1 MSHGTSPAIRKLYCT
16 ATVITLICHMI
27 LSQSKMSWLRRY
39 MRQCQEVERQLRQD
53 MKVRLS
59 QETSE
64 KSELIAEIK
73 RQQETMDE
81 MSEKHRELVDDVIS
95 KEDQVNKLEVCYFKS

>member
-1 MSHGTSPAIRKLYCT
+1 ML
-16 ATVITLICHMI
+16 
-27 LSQSKMSWLRRY
+27 QSKTSWLRRY

-95 KEDQVNKLEVCYFKS
+95 KEDEVNKLEVCCFKS

>member
-1 MSHGTSPAIRKLYCT
+1 M
-16 ATVITLICHMI
+16 
-27 LSQSKMSWLRRY
+27 
-39 MRQCQEVERQLRQD
+39 ERQLRQD

-95 KEDQVNKLEVCYFKS
+95 KEEEVNKLEVYYFKS

>member
-1 MSHGTSPAIRKLYCT
+1 
-16 ATVITLICHMI
+16 
-27 LSQSKMSWLRRY
+27 

-95 KEDQVNKLEVCYFKS
+95 KEDEVNKLEVCYFKS

>member
-1 MSHGTSPAIRKLYCT
+1 M
-16 ATVITLICHMI
+16 
-27 LSQSKMSWLRRY
+27 
-39 MRQCQEVERQLRQD
+39 ERQLRQD

-95 KEDQVNKLEVCYFKS
+95 KEDEVNKLEV